1 MLIVDAQVHIWGGNT
16 PERPWPAGR
25 SSPHRPQSF
34 SKDDLLKEMDAAGVA
49 RVVIVPPSWEG
60 DCNDLA
66 LEAARLHPDRFA
78 VMGRPPAAARSLSDW
93 RGQPGMLGLRITSN
107 TAEARALLEDP
118 AGWVWNE
125 AERAELPV
133 MVSPSGLLPQ
143 VYRIAEQHP
152 ELRLVID
159 HLALLRAKDNA
170 AFDDLPKLLRL
181 ARLPNV
187 AVKASALPAYS
198 SHDLSLLQFAPLPA
212 PRVRSFW
219 PAPNVLGHRFDPAA
233 LHLSPGDHLVHR
245 GVAVALGDRPGVGDG
260 PRNLRLARLA
270 TSALNREAP
279 SRHSGCYAITL
290 ACRSSS
296 RVARS

>member
-1 MLIVDAQVHIWGGNT
+1 MLIVDAQVHIWGANT

-25 SSPHRPQSF
+25 SSPHRPQPF

-60 DCNDLA
+60 DRNDLA

-93 RGQPGMLGLRITSN
+93 RDQPGMLGLRVTSN
-107 TAEARALLEDP
+107 TAEARGLFDDHT
-118 AGWVWNE
+118 GWVWNE
-125 AERAELPV
+125 AERAGIPV

-143 VYRIAEQHP
+143 VGRIAEHHP
-152 ELRLVID
+152 GLKLVID

-198 SHDLSLLQFAPLPA
+198 SHDYPCYNLHPYLR
-212 PRVRSFW
+212 RV
-219 PAPNVLGHRFDPAA
+219 FDAF
-233 LHLSPGDHLVHR
+233 
-245 GVAVALGDRPGVGDG
+245 G
-260 PRNLRLARLA
+260 PRRVFWGTDLTQLPCTYRQ
-270 TSALNREAP
+270 
-279 SRHSGCYAITL
+279 AITL
-290 ACRSSS
+290 FTEELPWLSAADQEWVIGRAICDWLSWPINGVQSEISST
-296 RVARS
+296 VNHEQK